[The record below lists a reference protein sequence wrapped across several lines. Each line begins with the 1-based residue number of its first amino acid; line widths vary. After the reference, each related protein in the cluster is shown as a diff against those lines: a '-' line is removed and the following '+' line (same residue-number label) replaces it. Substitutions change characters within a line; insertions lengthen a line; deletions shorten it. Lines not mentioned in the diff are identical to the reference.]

1 MEENRDIQV
10 ALAHEFWCCKREFDS
25 FAFHATLLLRENTR
39 EVRLL
44 AFTAYGNCIRHLYAF
59 YEGVIKFRN
68 ANLIAG
74 VKKQEIG
81 EKISELM
88 YQEARKLV
96 RNKIAVYNSRPDLD
110 SRDIAHF
117 VHNEVPLEFGTDFR
131 QMRNRFSHAA
141 ISRVNK
147 DALTLND
154 FFLKYHKYILLMYHS
169 CAFTWNIK
177 DVEQYDWQ
185 EIDEFFNVLNTST
198 V

>member
-1 MEENRDIQV
+1 M
-10 ALAHEFWCCKREFDS
+10 
-25 FAFHATLLLRENTR
+25 
-39 EVRLL
+39 
-44 AFTAYGNCIRHLYAF
+44 AFTAYGNFIRHLYTF
-59 YEGVIKFRN
+59 YEGVIKLRN
-68 ANLIAG
+68 AELIAG
-74 VKKQEIG
+74 VKKHEVG

-110 SRDIAHF
+110 NREIDHLIA
-117 VHNEVPLEFGTDFR
+117 VEVPLEFGTDFR
-131 QMRNRFSHAA
+131 KMRNRFSHAA

-154 FFLKYHKYILLMYHS
+154 FFKKYHKYILLMYQS

-185 EIDEFFNVLNTST
+185 EIDDFFL
-198 V
+198 